1 MTKSVTTNKMTIFSS
16 DDYRY
21 MQRAIELA
29 KMGHY
34 TTSPNPRVGCVLVKN
49 GEIIG
54 EGFHQ
59 KAGEGHAEVN
69 ALKWPATKHKGQQL
83 MLR

>member
-1 MTKSVTTNKMTIFSS
+1 MTKSAMKNNMTQFSS
-16 DDYRY
+16 DDYRF
-21 MQRAIELA
+21 MQRATTLA
-29 KMGHY
+29 KRGHY

-69 ALKWPATKHKGQQL
+69 ALKMAGNNAQGATA
-83 MLR
+83 